1 MKIHNTQKL
10 FWKKWP
16 FKAIVEI
23 TPHRSSSTGWGRI
36 RNPEVLRQ
44 RNISINQAK
53 NWCSKTFEDVGLRS
67 ESHLSVFLTTEED
80 LNALIAYFGDKVLEA
95 WKPVNESAKD
105 IMLNHEYDVVRKR
118 PWYGK
123 YPIRARISYNNDF
136 RVKAV
141 DNFKMAVNSLDPND
155 WHCAGLLKEIITKK
169 ELPRTYGWGQ
179 PLHLYLASADD
190 AAMLRLQCGDYI
202 ERFERIRPPD

>member
-16 FKAIVEI
+16 YKAVIEI
-23 TPHRSSSTGWGRI
+23 TPYRGSNGWGRTK
-36 RNPEVLRQ
+36 NTEVLRQ
-44 RNISINQAK
+44 RAFNINQAK
-53 NWCSKTFEDVGLRS
+53 SWCQRMFEDVGLRS
-67 ESHLSVFLTTEED
+67 ESHLSVFLSTEED
-80 LNALIAYFGDKVLEA
+80 LDALLGYFGSKVIEV
-95 WKPVNESAKD
+95 WKPVSGSAREL
-105 IMLNHEYDVVRKR
+105 MVSHEHDVIRSR

-123 YPIRARISYNNDF
+123 YTIRARIKYNNDF

-141 DNFKMAVNSLDPND
+141 DNFKMAVKSFEPDD
-155 WHCAGLLKEIITKK
+155 WYCAGLLKNII
-169 ELPRTYGWGQ
+169 EHDSLPKTYGWGQ

-202 ERFERIRPPD
+202 ERFERIRPPE